1 LGSVKP
7 GLPGSG
13 GVLRDFSKK
22 PGDLRKAYE
31 TVQSRMVK
39 LRQSLCLEASKK
51 LAACRIERMQDLL
64 AQFEE
69 ETFGYF

>member
-1 LGSVKP
+1 VV
-7 GLPGSG
+7 

-31 TVQSRMVK
+31 TVQSRMLK

-51 LAACRIERMQDLL
+51 LAARRIERMQNLL
-64 AQFEE
+64 AHFEE